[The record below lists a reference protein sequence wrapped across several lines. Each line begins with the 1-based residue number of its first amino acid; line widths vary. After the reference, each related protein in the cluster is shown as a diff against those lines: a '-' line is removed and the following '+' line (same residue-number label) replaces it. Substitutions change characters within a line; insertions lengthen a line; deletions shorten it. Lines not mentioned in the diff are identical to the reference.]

1 MASDKWILRRPKS
14 GGNAF
19 QINSKSVYK
28 KKSNASALMNF
39 KKAVD
44 NINELEL
51 KYIGYSTGYS
61 ITTVTAIV
69 AGCVT
74 AGAASAPA
82 LAALGLTGSALNCLI
97 KLETQQKNALY
108 YYFRV

>member
-1 MASDKWILRRPKS
+1 MRIRLNKKGGKIL
-14 GGNAF
+14 
-19 QINSKSVYK
+19 YET
-28 KKSNASALMNF
+28 

-51 KYIGYSTGYS
+51 KYIGYSTEYS
-61 ITTVTAIV
+61 ITTVAAIV

-74 AGAASAPA
+74 AGAAAAPA

>member
-1 MASDKWILRRPKS
+1 MRIRLNKKGGKIL
-14 GGNAF
+14 
-19 QINSKSVYK
+19 YET
-28 KKSNASALMNF
+28 

-61 ITTVTAIV
+61 ITTV
-69 AGCVT
+69 
-74 AGAASAPA
+74 AALSE
-82 LAALGLTGSALNCLI
+82 LGLTGSALNCLI